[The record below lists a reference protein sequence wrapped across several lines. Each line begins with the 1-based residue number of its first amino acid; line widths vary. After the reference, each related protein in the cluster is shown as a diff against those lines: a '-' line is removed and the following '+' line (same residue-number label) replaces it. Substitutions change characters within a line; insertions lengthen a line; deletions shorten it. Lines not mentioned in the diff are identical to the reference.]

1 MLEMDNSLVLIIGLV
16 FLVIGLITLAFT
28 IAEIVGKWLIFRK
41 AKEDGW
47 KAIIPIY
54 NEYVM
59 CKIVGVNPWWMV
71 IIAVFFVLSLFT
83 SVFATLFSASLIYF
97 RVLISLSLA
106 KSFGKSEGFGILTFF
121 FRPICELILAFDKSE
136 YLGPKPLND
145 FILDTI
151 LNDKKV
157 SNDSFL
163 NQKSNSSDLNFC
175 SNCGFKIDSDSKFCS
190 KCGNQI
196 R

>member
-1 MLEMDNSLVLIIGLV
+1 MFEIDSSLVLIIGLI
-16 FLVIGLITLAFT
+16 FLTIGLISLAFT

-71 IIAVFFVLSLFT
+71 VIAVFFLLSLFA
-83 SVFATLFSASLIYF
+83 SIFATLFSASLIYF
-97 RVLISLSLA
+97 NVLISLSLA

-121 FRPICELILAFDKSE
+121 FRPICELILAFNKNE

-145 FILDTI
+145 FILDAI
-151 LNDKKV
+151 LNEKKA
-157 SNDSFL
+157 SNDSSS
-163 NQKSNSSDLNFC
+163 NQNSNSNSLNFC
-175 SNCGFKIDSDSKFCS
+175 PTCGFKIDSDSKFCS